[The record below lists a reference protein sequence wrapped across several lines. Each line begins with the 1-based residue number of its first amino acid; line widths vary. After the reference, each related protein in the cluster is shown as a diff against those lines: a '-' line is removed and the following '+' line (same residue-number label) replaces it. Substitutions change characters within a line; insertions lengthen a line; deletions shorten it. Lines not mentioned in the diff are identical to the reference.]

1 MATEGSRMTITVRMA
16 NGETYEDDTMSPS
29 EFEELWELAIE
40 SGTLIQINLMKNT
53 AYLNPYQVV
62 SMKHE
67 STTDGS

>member
-1 MATEGSRMTITVRMA
+1 MCITVRMV
-16 NGETYEDDTMSPS
+16 NGETYEDDTISPS

-62 SMKHE
+62 SMKHKPTTEE
-67 STTDGS
+67 S

>member
-1 MATEGSRMTITVRMA
+1 MCITVRMV

-62 SMKHE
+62 SMKHK
-67 STTDGS
+67 STTEGS

>member
-1 MATEGSRMTITVRMA
+1 MCITVRMV

-40 SGTLIQINLMKNT
+40 SGTLIRINLMKNT

-62 SMKHE
+62 SMKYK
-67 STTDGS
+67 STTEWS